1 MLRGKLPKTSDP
13 AKAAGFAIELA
24 RVAHD
29 LKCEDVTCM
38 DLRGIC
44 GVTDFS
50 VICTGT
56 SDRQMRAT
64 ADHMVEMGRRHDE
77 RPYGV
82 SGYETATWIL
92 LDYIDVVV
100 HIFARP
106 YRDYY
111 DLELLWGDAPRLDWR
126 LSDKP

>member
-13 AKAAGFAIELA
+13 ARAAAFAIDLA
-24 RVAHD
+24 RTAHA
-29 LKCEDVTCM
+29 LNCEDVTCM

-64 ADHMVEMGRRHDE
+64 ADHMVELGKKIDE
-77 RPYGV
+77 RPYGI
-82 SGYETATWIL
+82 SGYETATWVL

-111 DLELLWGDAPRLDWR
+111 DLELLWGDAPRLEWR
-126 LSDKP
+126 QTDKA